1 MEFVIEIC
9 AGSYQDCITAYK
21 GGAQRVELNS
31 ALSVGGLTPSIATL
45 KRVKKETFLKVI
57 CMVRIRAAGFC
68 YDKEDIELMLEQ
80 AKLLLENG
88 ADGIAFGFLNEDGT
102 IYEKATRQMIN
113 LIHSYHKE
121 AVFHR
126 AFDITKDPY
135 QAIETL
141 INLKCDRI
149 LTSGQKSKAMQ
160 GMELIKDLQEKYGQQ
175 IEILAGSGMNHK
187 NIQEMKNYTK
197 IKQVHSSCKGYRID
211 PTTSNDSVSYSY
223 IDNTNQYDL
232 VDFDLVEKLVKEDL
246 KSN

>member
-9 AGSYQDCITAYK
+9 AGSYQDCITAFK
-21 GGAQRVELNS
+21 AGAKRVELNS
-31 ALSVGGLTPSIATL
+31 ALSAGGLTPSIAAL
-45 KRVKKETFLKVI
+45 RRVKKETSLKVI

-223 IDNTNQYDL
+223 IDNTNQYDV

-246 KSN
+246 KSI